1 MLTLF
6 YVKHVVN
13 TFILKTNNH
22 NKRNYYGITNIQKR
36 GISLSIKIENLILD
50 LFYWYSAEN

>member
-13 TFILKTNNH
+13 TFILKTNNR